1 MQVSYSQDA
10 GHLERPWW
18 QRHSFALQ
26 LAFCFL
32 EVALATVSVSFF
44 KREGGGANLIWA
56 ANGLLL
62 SFLLLAPRWRWPG
75 YLVAGISAM
84 IVGSA
89 LIGEPWQTNLLYNG
103 LNLVEVM
110 VAAFLLR
117 KRSAQLPRF
126 TDRPYLLRFLG
137 FAVLAG
143 PVVAGSILMLI
154 MGIWKHDFSLRT
166 MFDWVLG
173 DGLGEAIIVPT
184 FVAVFRARFN
194 KSSSLRRHWFYPLV
208 LLAVT
213 LIAFSQNSTP
223 CLILILPLLVLL
235 LMRLGLGGAALATLL
250 IATAASWFTLHG
262 YGPFAISTSIDAVQ
276 SSIQLQF
283 FLACCIF
290 LIYIVSVLLEDRNEI
305 ERQLK
310 KIAAIHRLVTENS
323 RDVIMLAD
331 LDGRRTYV
339 SSAVE
344 QMKGW
349 KPEEILEQNLADL
362 VHPDDRTK
370 VEATIR
376 QLRLG
381 IEGSRIEYRTQKR
394 NGDYIWVEA
403 SLRMFRD
410 GKSGIPAGILSL
422 TRDITE
428 RKQNEALLL
437 QAKDALEALV
447 IVDALTG
454 VANRRRFDECLAHE
468 WSRSVRLQ
476 EPLSLL
482 LLDADS
488 FKQFND
494 SLGHLAGDRCLKRIA
509 QAATETAIRPG
520 DLVAR
525 FGGDE
530 FVVVLPNTDSAGA
543 EEVGRQIRASL
554 FRRNEA
560 LGDHPEGHI
569 TISIG
574 CATVIPKPAQQAS
587 TLLQM
592 ADEALYQAKR
602 NGRDQLWNTSSQS
615 ISLATGA

>member
-1 MQVSYSQDA
+1 MQVSYSKDA
-10 GHLERPWW
+10 GRLEHPWW
-18 QRHSFALQ
+18 QSHSFALQ

-32 EVALATVSVSFF
+32 GVALATVSVSFF
-44 KREGGGANLIWA
+44 KRDGGGPNLIWA

-75 YLVAGISAM
+75 YLMAGISAM

-89 LIGEPWQTNLLYNG
+89 LIGEPWQTNFLFNG
-103 LNLVEVM
+103 LNLIEVM

-126 TDRPYLLRFLG
+126 TDRHYLLRFLG

-143 PVVAGSILMLI
+143 PVVAGAILMLI
-154 MGIWKHDFSLRT
+154 VGVWKHDFSLKT

-173 DGLGEAIIVPT
+173 DGLGEAIVVPT
-184 FVAVFRARFN
+184 FVAVFRARFT
-194 KSSSLRRHWFYPLV
+194 KTSGLHRHWFYPVV
-208 LLAVT
+208 LIAVT
-213 LIAFSQNSTP
+213 LTAFSQNSTP

-235 LMRLGLGGAALATLL
+235 LMRLGLGGAALATLF

-262 YGPFAISTSIDAVQ
+262 SGPFAISSSTDTVQ
-276 SSIQLQF
+276 SSVQLQF

-290 LIYIVSVLLEDRNEI
+290 LIYIVSVLLEDRNQI
-305 ERQLK
+305 ERRLQ
-310 KIAAIHRLVTENS
+310 KIVAIHRLVTENS

-331 LDGRRTYV
+331 LDGRRTFV
-339 SSAVE
+339 SPAIE

-349 KPEEILEQNLADL
+349 RAEEILQRNLTDL
-362 VHPDDRTK
+362 VHPDDRTR

-381 IEGSRIEYRTQKR
+381 AEESRIEYRTQKR

-410 GKSGIPAGILSL
+410 EKSGIPAGVLSL
-422 TRDITE
+422 TRDISE
-428 RKQNEALLL
+428 RKQNETLLL

-454 VANRRRFDECLAHE
+454 VANRRRFDDCLAHE
-468 WSRSVRLQ
+468 WTRSTRLQ

-494 SLGHLAGDRCLKRIA
+494 TLGHLAGDRCLKRIA
-509 QAATETAIRPG
+509 QAAAEIAVRPA

-530 FVVVLPNTDSAGA
+530 FVVVLPNTDGAGA
-543 EEVGRQIRASL
+543 EEVGRQIRARL
-554 FRRNEA
+554 IRLNAALDDDPEA
-560 LGDHPEGHI
+560 RV

-587 TLLQM
+587 TLLQI

-602 NGRDQLWNTSSQS
+602 NGRDQLWNASNQS
-615 ISLATGA
+615 ISFAAGA